1 MIVDPIRKEGF
12 YERVSKELINLSK
25 EGDIKD
31 LHNDIKYHSKYHI
44 KYKYY
49 ITLKYHIKCTRWVT
63 LHFYFQTMHFLP
75 PKDHRV
81 H

>member
-1 MIVDPIRKEGF
+1 MIVDSIRKEGC

-44 KYKYY
+44 KYKYH
-49 ITLKYHIKCTRWVT
+49 ITLSIILNVQGG
-63 LHFYFQTMHFLP
+63 LHSTSIFKQCIFCLP
-75 PKDHRV
+75 KTIESI
-81 H
+81 